1 MNEKKSNESFFKKL
15 PVNGKMVEDF
25 QLVAATYPF
34 EFASAFG
41 NRGSQSACFGII
53 SHTQH

>member
-1 MNEKKSNESFFKKL
+1 MNEKKSNESFFKNL

-41 NRGSQSACFGII
+41 NRESQSACFGII